1 MKVRKLS
8 ATTLGATVS
17 SDKEVSKATGF
28 TRDFEEFEPF
38 HRSPKEEKGR
48 HAANSLDFGKHIC
61 NQIDYT
67 SLKCDNGCIGEKCG
81 LSNTF
86 RSISDIKKKLIS
98 ETHFDLKINSNKN
111 WGKEQYQKWGLGEMA
126 LS

>member
-38 HRSPKEEKGR
+38 HRSPKEEKR
-48 HAANSLDFGKHIC
+48 RDAANSLDFGKYVCDHS
-61 NQIDYT
+61 DYT
-67 SLKCDNGCIGEKCG
+67 SLNCDNGHIGEKCG
-81 LSNTF
+81 LINTF
-86 RSISDIKKKLIS
+86 QSFSDIINKLVS
-98 ETHFDLKINSNKN
+98 ETHFDSKMK
-111 WGKEQYQKWGLGEMA
+111 
-126 LS
+126 